1 MISVN
6 EIVGY
11 DSSSDSFSFIEVFR
25 WNPAEDTFEFSGYM
39 NSYLMEEKIAMQR
52 GIPPTKKRTIYTEL
66 TRRTNILKRLHDQ
79 KVDNFNE
86 LYQILSK
93 AYRGGVFR

>member
-1 MISVN
+1 
-6 EIVGY
+6 
-11 DSSSDSFSFIEVFR
+11 
-25 WNPAEDTFEFSGYM
+25 M

-93 AYRGGVFR
+93 AYREGVFR